1 MFKEIFFIS
10 TLIAFCGSTTL
21 NSFGFKDFSTVELSC
36 IEIQEKDRLFTGQCH
51 LEFYESV
58 VAKNIDKVKAY
69 ILKESDDLKIDE
81 LLKKGFIN
89 STQYFQ
95 NTYKEYL
102 TQYNGLFY

>member
-10 TLIAFCGSTTL
+10 TLIAFCSSTTL
-21 NSFGFKDFSTVELSC
+21 NSFGFKDFSTVESSC
-36 IEIQEKDRLFTGQCH
+36 IAIQEKDRLFTGKCH
-51 LEFYESV
+51 LEFYNSI
-58 VAKNIDKVKAY
+58 VAQNIDKVKAY

-89 STQYFQ
+89 STQFFQ

>member
-1 MFKEIFFIS
+1 MFKEIIFIS
-10 TLIAFCGSTTL
+10 SLIAFCGSTTL

-95 NTYKEYL
+95 KNYTQYL
-102 TQYNGLFY
+102 TQYNGLFT